1 MILEARMV
9 WAKPKFIWEDVDR
22 HGNVR
27 VYFCRQG
34 QRKIRIHVLPDSP
47 EFWAAYAA
55 AAQGRPLPVP
65 GTELRRMR
73 ATEGTLRW
81 LCLAY
86 CATPEYRRLD
96 PNTQTVRR
104 RVIESCLLEPLE
116 PGSSLIMADC
126 PLDRISGK
134 HIKMLRDRKA
144 EVPEAANTRLKAL
157 RGLFKWALVDPD
169 LASRFPAGTNP
180 ARDVPCFRTYSLGFH
195 TWTLE
200 EVTKFEAA
208 HLPGSTAR
216 LALALLLF
224 TGQRKSDVIAFG
236 RQHVKDGWLH
246 FTQFKNRNRRPVTL
260 DLPVLPE
267 LQAAIDA
274 GPCGN
279 LTFLVTAHGKP
290 FTTAGFGNRMRKW
303 CDAAGLK
310 GCSAHGLRKAGA
322 CIAAENGATEAQLMA
337 IFGWS
342 DPDMAALYTKKAR
355 QKRIAGDAMR
365 LLVRKEREEQ

>member
-1 MILEARMV
+1 
-9 WAKPKFIWEDVDR
+9 
-22 HGNVR
+22 
-27 VYFCRQG
+27 
-34 QRKIRIHVLPDSP
+34 
-47 EFWAAYAA
+47 
-55 AAQGRPLPVP
+55 
-65 GTELRRMR
+65 
-73 ATEGTLRW
+73 
-81 LCLAY
+81 
-86 CATPEYRRLD
+86 
-96 PNTQTVRR
+96 
-104 RVIESCLLEPLE
+104 
-116 PGSSLIMADC
+116 MADC

-144 EVPEAANTRLKAL
+144 KVPEAANTRLKAL
-157 RGLFKWALVDPD
+157 RGLFKWALADID
-169 LASRFPAGTNP
+169 LATRFPTGINP
-180 ARDVPCFRTYSLGFH
+180 ARDVQSFRTYSTGHH

-200 EVTKFEAA
+200 EVTQFETA
-208 HLPGSTAR
+208 HPPGCTAR

-236 RQHVKDGWLH
+236 RQHVKNGWLH

-260 DLPVLPE
+260 DLPILPE

-279 LTFLVTAHGKP
+279 LTFLVTANSKP
-290 FTTAGFGNRMRKW
+290 FTSAGFGNRMRKW

-310 GCSAHGLRKAGA
+310 DCSAHGLRKAGA

-355 QKRIAGDAMR
+355 QKRIAGDAMG
-365 LLVRKEREEQ
+365 LLVRKKREEQ

>member
-1 MILEARMV
+1 MV
-9 WAKPKFIWEDVDR
+9 WAKPKYIVEDIDR

-27 VYFCRQG
+27 VYFCRRG
-34 QRKIRIHVLPDSP
+34 QRKIRIHARPDSP
-47 EFWAAYAA
+47 EFWEAYAA
-55 AAQGRPLPVP
+55 AAQGRPLPP
-65 GTELRRMR
+65 HGKEPR
-73 ATEGTLRW
+73 ASEGTLRW
-81 LCLAY
+81 LAQAY
-86 CATPEYRRLD
+86 FSAPEYRRLD
-96 PNTQTVRR
+96 SSTQTVRR
-104 RVIESCLLEPLE
+104 RVIEGCLLEPLE
-116 PGSSLIMADC
+116 PGSSFIMADC

-157 RGLFKWALVDPD
+157 RGLFKWALVDPY
-169 LASRFPAGTNP
+169 LASRFPAGINP
-180 ARDVPCFRTYSLGFH
+180 ARDVPSFQTFSQGHH
-195 TWTLE
+195 TWKLE

-260 DLPVLPE
+260 DLPILPE

-279 LTFLVTAHGKP
+279 LTFLVTSNGKP
-290 FTTAGFGNRMRKW
+290 FTAAGFGNRMRKW

-310 GCSAHGLRKAGA
+310 DCSAHGLRKAGA

-342 DPDMAALYTKKAR
+342 DPHMAALYTKKAR
-355 QKRIAGDAMR
+355 QKRIAGDAMG